1 MQRCQ
6 ARDIEEETAEH
17 AAVGKS
23 KPSAVISS
31 SDEAVDETETDA
43 SQSRSRRSCKE
54 IILRHETTQSRRKL
68 NSERSEAPRIILETW
83 KKNKEK
89 KGRNEETFFEK
100 KKREKEASFFEER
113 KWKRWRNFYWQLE
126 VFNGKDEESFFE
138 REDKQ
143 PFTLFQEG
151 MIKGISPFEENIVEK
166 NDCVG
171 RSRGVSVLENSE
183 KLVTISFWQRWNRT
197 HRFSNKG
204 KS

>member
-68 NSERSEAPRIILETW
+68 NSERSGAPRIILET
-83 KKNKEK
+83 
-89 KGRNEETFFEK
+89 
-100 KKREKEASFFEER
+100 
-113 KWKRWRNFYWQLE
+113 
-126 VFNGKDEESFFE
+126 
-138 REDKQ
+138 
-143 PFTLFQEG
+143 
-151 MIKGISPFEENIVEK
+151 
-166 NDCVG
+166 
-171 RSRGVSVLENSE
+171 
-183 KLVTISFWQRWNRT
+183 
-197 HRFSNKG
+197 
-204 KS
+204 